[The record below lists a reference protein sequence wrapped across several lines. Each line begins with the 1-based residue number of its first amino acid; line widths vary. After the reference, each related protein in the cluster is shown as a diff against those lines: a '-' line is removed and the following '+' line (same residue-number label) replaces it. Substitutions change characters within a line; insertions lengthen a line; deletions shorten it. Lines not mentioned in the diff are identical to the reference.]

1 MSRIVNANV
10 VRTLLIAPVVLGLLV
25 IGLSIVS
32 PVSWPI
38 PAQIYLK
45 WYISHPMSMIF
56 LIFNRLAF
64 AGMVGILFSTFAVLL
79 SWSTSRYFY
88 LISVIATLL
97 GNIVDAPSLCGGF
110 STLIEDICS
119 MLLGV
124 NLLIMF
130 MVHPALQ
137 VSKNE

>member
-1 MSRIVNANV
+1 MPRIVDVNV

-32 PVSWPI
+32 PMSWPI
-38 PAQIYLK
+38 PAQVYLK
-45 WYISHPMSMIF
+45 WYISHPMSTIF
-56 LIFNRLAF
+56 SIFNRLAF
-64 AGMVGILFSTFAVLL
+64 AGIVGILFSTFAVLL
-79 SWSTSRYFY
+79 SWSTSRYIY

-97 GNIVDAPSLCGGF
+97 GNIVDAPFLCGGL

-119 MLLGV
+119 MFLGM

-130 MVHPALQ
+130 MVHPVPQ